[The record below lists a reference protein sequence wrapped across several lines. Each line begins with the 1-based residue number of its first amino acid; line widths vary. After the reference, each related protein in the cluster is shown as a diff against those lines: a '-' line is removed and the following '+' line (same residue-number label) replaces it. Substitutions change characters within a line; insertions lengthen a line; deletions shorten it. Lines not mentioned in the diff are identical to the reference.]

1 MYLWVVEELIWD
13 LGYVSVGSRGLTVG
27 SGVCVG
33 SGRLTVGSGVSVGRA
48 LLDWACWVAG
58 AHSPV
63 LLLTASGGVPT
74 AKLQVEKQNIRLV
87 TGPTLDLH
95 GNYC

>member
-27 SGVCVG
+27 SGV
-33 SGRLTVGSGVSVGRA
+33 SVGRA
-48 LLDWACWVAG
+48 LLDWACWA
-58 AHSPV
+58 ADARSPV

-74 AKLQVEKQNIRLV
+74 ATLQVEKQNIRLV
-87 TGPTLDLH
+87 TRATLDLH